1 MADPTAP
8 TRVEPQ
14 LGAPPAPAAS
24 PVAELRAAVEGAPA
38 PAPAAPP
45 PPPVATVSTVTTP
58 AAALP
63 VDRPGLDQMSR
74 IEDKTARIEEKY
86 ARSESLLNRVEE
98 RVERAAARMG
108 EAASSQD
115 MASLRGEV
123 AALDRRV
130 RSLPGFASLLLIGLL
145 SGLVGAGA
153 TVMALRYGVPGVM
166 PPLVNVGAPR

>member
-14 LGAPPAPAAS
+14 LDVRPSATPS
-24 PVAELRAAVEGAPA
+24 PVAELRAAVEGATPVA
-38 PAPAAPP
+38 AAPP
-45 PPPVATVSTVTTP
+45 PPPAPVVAP
-58 AAALP
+58 A
-63 VDRPGLDQMSR
+63 DRPALDQLSR

-86 ARSESLLNRVEE
+86 ARSESLLNRVED
-98 RVERAAARMG
+98 RVERAAVRMG

-130 RSLPGFASLLLIGLL
+130 RGIPGFATLLLVGVL
-145 SGLVGAGA
+145 SGLIGAGA
-153 TVMALRYGVPGVM
+153 TVAALRYGVPGLM
-166 PPLVNVGAPR
+166 PPLVTPVGGQTR